1 MGVNNTMQNNIYT
14 LEYKITIIDVNTG
27 RCWNE
32 FYYDYVKVSKR
43 IKKLRYSQ
51 KLKIIDFDS
60 SCTDDTYALQHLYE
74 YGY

>member
-1 MGVNNTMQNNIYT
+1 MDYTIYT
-14 LEYKITIIDVNTG
+14 GEYTLTIIDVNTG
-27 RCWNE
+27 RGWKE
-32 FYYDYVKVSKR
+32 YYYNYQKASKR

-60 SCTDDTYALQHLYE
+60 NCTDDTYALQHLYE